1 MARTPDRTPIVL
13 LEEIFPGDTNPY
25 GTAFGGKILALMDRA
40 AALAASRYGRQ
51 QFVTA
56 SLSDFEFIA
65 PVRQG
70 EVAEVSARVIYT
82 SRRACGLRV
91 EVFALG
97 KTDWKRRHCGRGIT
111 FMVAQARDG
120 TLLEVPPYQPRTRE
134 EKRLYTEAAAVH
146 RRMLERRR
154 TFR

>member
-1 MARTPDRTPIVL
+1 MVL

-56 SLSDFEFIA
+56 SLSDFRFIA

-82 SRRACGLRV
+82 SRRTCGLRV

-97 KTDWKRRHCGRGIT
+97 KTDWRRRRCGEGTI
-111 FMVAQARDG
+111 FMVGQARDG
-120 TLLEVPPYQPRTRE
+120 TLLPVPPLQPRGRA
-134 EKRLYTEAAAVH
+134 EKRLFAEAASVH
-146 RRMLERRR
+146 RSILGRRR
-154 TFR
+154 PR